1 LDVPDTERLPI
12 VVTTYPSAPID
23 WDRVSVALANEGYV
37 VLSTGPSPRRVL
49 DIRGMGRDLI
59 KAIAY
64 LHDGQLT
71 DRADLEREA
80 WLSGSF
86 SSLILYWA
94 MQEGA
99 SNADAFIVVGGI
111 SDGFLGVQSLY
122 QDEPVLPER
131 YLDAIAALGRADR
144 IPDFYLQHSLA
155 FHPEQLPP
163 TLIVH
168 TKQDEVIPYNQSLRL
183 AEAMA
188 TANVPHELFIYEDTT
203 HYLDQVNVTPD
214 TAELYRRLIAFLDQY
229 VRQQ

>member
-1 LDVPDTERLPI
+1 V
-12 VVTTYPSAPID
+12 
-23 WDRVSVALANEGYV
+23 
-37 VLSTGPSPRRVL
+37 
-49 DIRGMGRDLI
+49 
-59 KAIAY
+59 AY

-71 DRADLEREA
+71 DRADVEREG

-99 SNADAFIVVGGI
+99 GDVDAFIIVGGI

-122 QDEPVLPER
+122 EDEPQLPER

-144 IPDFYLQHSLA
+144 IPDFYLGHSLA
-155 FHPEQLPP
+155 FFPAQLPP

-188 TANVPHELFIYEDTT
+188 AAGMTYELFIYEDTT
-203 HYLDQVNVTPD
+203 HYLDQINITPD
-214 TAELYRRLIAFLDQY
+214 TAELYRRLIAFLGQY
-229 VRQQ
+229 VRQR